1 VRNIVV
7 RAEVSVEQYARLVAL
22 KDRYDGT
29 NMSGATARGQY
40 RLADQAIAVY
50 RRWAQEERM
59 ALPQELAAQHRT
71 AARP

>member
-1 VRNIVV
+1 MVWATIYV
-7 RAEVSVEQYARLVAL
+7 YARSFTMVLYPQSIPPVPE
-22 KDRYDGT
+22 T
-29 NMSGATARGQY
+29 TARGQY